1 MFSEIKKNLP
11 NIFQVS
17 IHSDLLCLWPEA
29 LIDSFVALVIIY
41 NKTRQLF
48 YLFLLSDKHFWVLK

>member
-1 MFSEIKKNLP
+1 MTGKKLTQFWKGTTLDLLKELEKRQP

-29 LIDSFVALVIIY
+29 LIDCSIALGDD
-41 NKTRQLF
+41 L
-48 YLFLLSDKHFWVLK
+48 